1 MLLLNRV
8 GSFRRSSYTSDKC
21 CSAIGDPPKSFGGWS
36 SFELTIALHSST
48 TQHFLVLVV
57 AMPGSL
63 ADYLAKNYL
72 NADPATERPKKKRK
86 KTKTDASSNGLI
98 IADDDPPDLRNTST
112 NTGQD
117 DEYGPSIDTS
127 SKSAEFRRAKKST
140 WTTVGGPAPG
150 ADSDQAAAD
159 AILAS
164 AAAERAAR
172 EDGEDEDGPQVEEDD
187 EGPRM
192 ESGVRGGLQTAA
204 QTAAMVKAQEKKKK
218 AEMAKWQDPG
228 AADAG
233 TQETIYRDAS
243 GRIINVAMK
252 RAEARRAEEE
262 KKKKEQEEREAAM
275 GDVQR
280 KQKETRKQELQ
291 DIKSMPVARTIDDEV
306 LNDDLRSQARWN
318 DPAAEFLTK
327 KAGPGASVTG
337 KPLYRGS
344 FQPNRYNI
352 RPGHR
357 WDGVDR
363 ANGFE
368 KDWFA
373 SRNKRN
379 RMEALE
385 YQWQM
390 DE

>member
-1 MLLLNRV
+1 
-8 GSFRRSSYTSDKC
+8 
-21 CSAIGDPPKSFGGWS
+21 
-36 SFELTIALHSST
+36 
-48 TQHFLVLVV
+48 
-57 AMPGSL
+57 MPGSL

-86 KTKTDASSNGLI
+86 KTKAVDTASSGLI
-98 IADDDPPDLRNTST
+98 ITDDDPSDLLTKDQ
-112 NTGQD
+112 QD
-117 DEYGPSIDTS
+117 DEDSPFLDTS
-127 SKSAEFRRAKKST
+127 FKSAEFRRTKKSGWKT
-140 WTTVGGPAPG
+140 LGG
-150 ADSDQAAAD
+150 DNSDQAAAD

-164 AAAERAAR
+164 AAAERDAAR
-172 EDGEDEDGPQVEEDD
+172 AEDADGPTVEENA
-187 EGPRM
+187 EGPKM
-192 ESGVRGGLQTAA
+192 ESGALAGLQTAE
-204 QTAAMVKAQEKKKK
+204 QTAAMVKAQERRKK
-218 AEMAKWQDPG
+218 AEEAQWRDPSAV
-228 AADAG
+228 AAQ

-262 KKKKEQEEREAAM
+262 KKEKEERAREALM

-280 KQKETRKQELQ
+280 QQRETRKQELQ
-291 DIKSMPVARTIDDEV
+291 EAKAMPLARGIEDETM
-306 LNDDLRSQARWN
+306 NDELRARDRWN
-318 DPAAEFLTK
+318 DPAAGFLTERSR
-327 KAGPGASVTG
+327 PGASVTG
-337 KPLYRGS
+337 KPLYKGA
-344 FQPNRYNI
+344 FQPNRYGI

-373 SRNKRN
+373 ARNKKG
-379 RMEALE
+379 RMEALD